1 MRDSFFKREASRKA
15 YLLSTLLFFSL
26 LAVIVCVPF
35 CFLLPNPFAIV
46 ADSGFFLAS
55 LGSLLLNRVGKTL
68 LAGWILVLAL
78 ELAVMLLTVTVGPFP
93 ELSMQL
99 YDVSILV
106 EILAVLLLPARS
118 IFLFAGVNSLG
129 MGFSVLYLT
138 RIQVQSAHMLPM
150 LALSIAL
157 QWVVASVAYLGVRSM
172 LKAIAQADRAEMVA
186 GLEHALVEQHR
197 ALEEGMAPILQT
209 HVAVANGDLSARV
222 PMHASGVLWQIAR
235 TLNMLLVR
243 FQRASLAEKELQRLE
258 QAIAGSAQRIQLAEQ
273 ERRLP
278 RIPLTQ
284 TALDP
289 LLVAIQG
296 KIGTGTTGQMSVSR
310 STERVHSEQVA
321 APGESHEQAYRG
333 SQALDPRSAR
343 LLL

>member
-1 MRDSFFKREASRKA
+1 MRDSFFKREASRRA
-15 YLLSTLLFFSL
+15 YLLSTLLFFYL

-35 CFLLPNPFAIV
+35 CFLLPNPFVVV
-46 ADSGFFLAS
+46 ADSGLFLAS

-68 LAGWILVLAL
+68 LAGWILVLSL
-78 ELAVMLLTVTVGPFP
+78 ELAVTLIIMTSGP
-93 ELSMQL
+93 LSERSTYL
-99 YDVSILV
+99 YDMYILV
-106 EILAVLLLPARS
+106 ELLAVSLLPARS
-118 IFLFAGVNSLG
+118 IFLLAGVNSLC
-129 MGFSVLYLT
+129 MGFSVLSLI
-138 RIQVQSAHMLPM
+138 RAQDQSAHTLPM

-157 QWVVASVAYLGVRSM
+157 QWVVAGVAYLWVKSM
-172 LKAIAQADRAEMVA
+172 LKAVARADRAEMVA
-186 GLEHALVEQHR
+186 GLEHALAEQHQ
-197 ALEEGMAPILQT
+197 ALEAGMVPILQT

-235 TLNMLLVR
+235 ALNMLLVR

-258 QAIAGSAQRIQLAEQ
+258 QAIAEAAQRIQLAEQ

-296 KIGTGTTGQMSVSR
+296 KTGTTGQMAASR
-310 STERVHSEQVA
+310 PTGWGRSEQLPV
-321 APGESHEQAYRG
+321 PGESHEQAYRG

-343 LLL
+343 LL